1 MKKILLISMMMV
13 SAIVFSQDKTESES
27 LDNDVTAT
35 YYYTNG
41 SVKKV
46 GDLVDGKLD
55 GKWIS
60 YSEAGNVTAI
70 AYYKDGKKHGK
81 WQYFEGPNVTKVVE
95 YKNNK
100 IVQVVTIDKNP
111 LAYRY

>member
-1 MKKILLISMMMV
+1 MKKMLLIPMLMV
-13 SAIVFSQDKTESES
+13 SAVIFSQDIPKLEN
-27 LDNDVTAT
+27 LDDEVTAT
-35 YYYTNG
+35 YYYKNG

-60 YSEAGNVTAI
+60 YSEEGNVIAI
-70 AYYKDGKKHGK
+70 AYYKEGKKHGK
-81 WQYFEGPNVTKVVE
+81 WQYFEGSNVTKVVE

-111 LAYRY
+111 IAYGN

>member
-1 MKKILLISMMMV
+1 MMMV

-35 YYYTNG
+35 YYYKNG

-55 GKWIS
+55 GKWVS
-60 YSEAGNVTAI
+60 YSEAGNVIAI

-81 WQYFEGPNVTKVVE
+81 WQYFEGSNVTKVVE